1 MSTMSEEK
9 KPQTREELY
18 ARKRGKNL
26 ALLACIAT
34 AAILFYVITILRMGS

>member
-1 MSTMSEEK
+1 MSEEK
-9 KPQTREELY
+9 KPQTRKELY
-18 ARKRGKNL
+18 TRKRGKNL